1 MLSDTERMA
10 ACAAAVVLFS
20 GEHLIKQAKRKH
32 MKRRSWVSS
41 FNKSRSRYNATN
53 MLSDFIREPSGTFD
67 NFCRMSQDDFTFLL
81 NKIGPHISKIDT
93 TMRQCIPNQERFVIA
108 LRFLATG
115 DSYKSVSYLF
125 KISKQTVSR
134 CVDDVCKAIIQEL
147 KEEIEVSC

>member
-20 GEHLIKQAKRKH
+20 GERLINQAKIKQRKRLW
-32 MKRRSWVSS
+32 WVSS
-41 FNKSRSRYNATN
+41 FNKSRSSYNATN
-53 MLSDFIREPSGTFD
+53 MLSDFVRETSGTFE

-93 TMRQCIPNQERFVIA
+93 NMRQCIPIQERFAIA

-115 DSYKSVSYLF
+115 GSYKSLSYLF
-125 KISKQTVSR
+125 KVSKQTVSR
-134 CVDDVCKAIIQEL
+134 CIVDVCKAIIQEL
-147 KEEIEVSC
+147 KEEIKVSC